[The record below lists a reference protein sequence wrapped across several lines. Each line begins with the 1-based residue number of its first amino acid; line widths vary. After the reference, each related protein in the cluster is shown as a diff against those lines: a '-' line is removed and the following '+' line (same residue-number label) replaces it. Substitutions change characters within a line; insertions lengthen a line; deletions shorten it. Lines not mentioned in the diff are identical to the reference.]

1 MATIEDAVRGARTQS
16 MFRDVNERVRR
27 INEAFSV
34 VVPLGEWVCECA
46 DQDCSTRI
54 TMTHDAYETIR
65 RDPTRF
71 LVAVGDEH
79 VVPEIEEVVERHEQY
94 WIVEKL
100 GDAAKLATS
109 VDPRQA

>member
-1 MATIEDAVRGARTQS
+1 MATIEDSVRGARTQS

-46 DQDCSTRI
+46 DQECSTRI
-54 TMTHDAYETIR
+54 TMTHADYEAIR
-65 RDPTRF
+65 ADPTRF

-79 VVPEIEEVVERHEQY
+79 VVPEIENVVERHEQY

-100 GDAAKLATS
+100 GDAAEVAKS
-109 VDPRQA
+109 VDPRRA